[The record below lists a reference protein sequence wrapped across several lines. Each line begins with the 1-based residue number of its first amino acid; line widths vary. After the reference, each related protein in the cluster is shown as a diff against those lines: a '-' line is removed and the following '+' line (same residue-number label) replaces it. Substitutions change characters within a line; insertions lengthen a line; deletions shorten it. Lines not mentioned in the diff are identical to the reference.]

1 MQEYKPATN
10 CAEFHEQLPFLMD
23 SGRSVEDEPH
33 LRDCDNCR
41 MLVRD
46 LRYIADQ
53 AKLLLPMH
61 DPSPRVWH
69 NIQESLQ
76 KEGLST
82 EGRSPGQGHIVA
94 FPPQS
99 NWTIVAVAAGIAA
112 VLAVA
117 IGIFQSWNTTPT
129 APITT
134 ANNTAGA
141 PAEFDDEDAQLLSQV
156 EQQSPAMRTVYAN
169 GLRQV
174 NASIA
179 EAKSMLEQD
188 PDNAR
193 EYLREAYAQKAM
205 LYHMATARSFE

>member
-33 LRDCDNCR
+33 LRGCDNCR

-82 EGRSPGQGHIVA
+82 EGRLPGQGHIVA
-94 FPPQS
+94 FPRQS
-99 NWTIVAVAAGIAA
+99 NRTIMAVAAGIAA
-112 VLAVA
+112 VLAVT
-117 IGIFQSWNTTPT
+117 IGIFQSSNTTPT

-134 ANNTAGA
+134 VGSTATA
-141 PAEFDDEDAQLLSQV
+141 PSEFDAEDTQLLSQV
-156 EQQSPAMRTVYAN
+156 EQQAPAMRAVYAN

-174 NASIA
+174 NSSIA
-179 EAKSMLEQD
+179 EAKSMVEQD